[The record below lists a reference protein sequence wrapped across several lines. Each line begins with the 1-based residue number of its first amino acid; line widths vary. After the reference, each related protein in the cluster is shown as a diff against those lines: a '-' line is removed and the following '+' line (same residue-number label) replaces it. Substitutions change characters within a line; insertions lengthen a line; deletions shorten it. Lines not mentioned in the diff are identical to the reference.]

1 MIFRYCL
8 ISLLAAS
15 LFAATPSTRHSRNS
29 ESVQAQPTPERIAEI
44 QAALKA
50 HGYEPGATWEE
61 TQEVCRKIA
70 DEHMWQ
76 TDHAP
81 DARVLILLGLGGPHS
96 DPAVTQMQGDRLD
109 NDQRSDAAHR
119 SETVEASAETPVP
132 ATKHASA
139 PAATVAL
146 ASVPAASAPAASSRA
161 RAASS
166 TPVAIAKANVKAPGK
181 RHVRK
186 ASVVRSKSAPKKKL
200 STKNVTFSRGR
211 SVPRQNGKLH
221 RA

>member
-8 ISLLAAS
+8 ISLVAAS
-15 LFAATPSTRHSRNS
+15 LFARTPPATHSKNA

-70 DEHMWQ
+70 DDHMWQ

-81 DARVLILLGLGGPHS
+81 DVRVLILLGLGGPHS

-109 NDQRSDAAHR
+109 KDQRTDAAHK
-119 SETVEASAETPVP
+119 SENPEAYVAAPVP
-132 ATKHASA
+132 
-139 PAATVAL
+139 PPVPP
-146 ASVPAASAPAASSRA
+146 SVPPAMHSSLPA
-161 RAASS
+161 GSSKTLAASS
-166 TPVAIAKANVKAPGK
+166 TPVASVQASVKAPGK

-186 ASVVRSKSAPKKKL
+186 ATLVRSKSAPKKKL
-200 STKNVTFSRGR
+200 STRNRTFSRDR
-211 SVPRQNGKLH
+211 SKT
-221 RA
+221 RAS

>member
-8 ISLLAAS
+8 ISLVAAS
-15 LFAATPSTRHSRNS
+15 LFARTPSTANHSKNA
-29 ESVQAQPTPERIAEI
+29 ESVQAQPAPERIAEI

-81 DARVLILLGLGGPHS
+81 DVRVLILLGLGGPHS

-109 NDQRSDAAHR
+109 KDQRTDAAHK
-119 SETVEASAETPVP
+119 SESPEAYVAAPVP
-132 ATKHASA
+132 
-139 PAATVAL
+139 P
-146 ASVPAASAPAASSRA
+146 SVPPAMHSSLPA
-161 RAASS
+161 GSSKTLAASS
-166 TPVAIAKANVKAPGK
+166 TPVASVQANVKAPGK
-181 RHVRK
+181 RNARK
-186 ASVVRSKSAPKKKL
+186 TTLVRSKTAAKKKL
-200 STKNVTFSRGR
+200 STRNRTFSRDR
-211 SVPRQNGKLH
+211 SKT
-221 RA
+221 RAS